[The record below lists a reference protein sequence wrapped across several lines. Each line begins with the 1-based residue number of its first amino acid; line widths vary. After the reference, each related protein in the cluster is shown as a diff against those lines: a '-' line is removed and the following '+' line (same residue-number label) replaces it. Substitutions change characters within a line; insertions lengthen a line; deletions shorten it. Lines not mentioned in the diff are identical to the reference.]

1 MDLISV
7 IVPVYKV
14 EPYLDKCVQSIADQ
28 TYRNLEI
35 ILVDDGSP
43 DNCGEM
49 CDTWAAKD
57 SRIRVIHKK
66 NGGLSD
72 ARNAGL
78 AAATGKY
85 MGFVDSD
92 DYIAPDMYRL
102 LLERMNADG
111 SDIAACGVEMVY
123 EDETP
128 RRMLTPDGCHV
139 LDNRQAMEA
148 IIRESLLKQP
158 VWYKLYKTELIRDIP
173 FAVGKCHED
182 VFWSWQAVARAKKV
196 SIFDT
201 PCYFYLQR
209 SGSIMGQQFSEKRL
223 DSIEAKCIRQVFLE
237 QNYPALA
244 GTALCSLHFSCM
256 YLGQRALLSL
266 PDERLKPVLADL
278 SEVMARHPIRPA
290 VRNAQPVSHRV
301 WLLLASKSLKRTCR
315 LRNRLKI
322 GL

>member
-1 MDLISV
+1 
-7 IVPVYKV
+7 
-14 EPYLDKCVQSIADQ
+14 
-28 TYRNLEI
+28 
-35 ILVDDGSP
+35 
-43 DNCGEM
+43 
-49 CDTWAAKD
+49 
-57 SRIRVIHKK
+57 
-66 NGGLSD
+66 
-72 ARNAGL
+72 
-78 AAATGKY
+78 
-85 MGFVDSD
+85 
-92 DYIAPDMYRL
+92 
-102 LLERMNADG
+102 
-111 SDIAACGVEMVY
+111 
-123 EDETP
+123 
-128 RRMLTPDGCHV
+128 
-139 LDNRQAMEA
+139 
-148 IIRESLLKQP
+148 
-158 VWYKLYKTELIRDIP
+158 
-173 FAVGKCHED
+173 VGKCHED

-244 GTALCSLHFSCM
+244 GTALCSLHFSCI

-301 WLLLASKSLKRTCR
+301 WLLLASRSLKRTCR

>member
-14 EPYLDKCVQSIADQ
+14 ENYLDKCVRSIVDQ
-28 TYRNLEI
+28 TYHNLEI

-43 DNCGEM
+43 DRCGEI
-49 CDTWAAKD
+49 CDAWAAKD
-57 SRIRVIHKK
+57 SRIRVIHKE

-72 ARNAGL
+72 ARNAGM
-78 AAATGKY
+78 AVATGNY

-102 LLERMNADG
+102 LLDQMNADG

-123 EDETP
+123 EDDTP
-128 RRMLTPDGCHV
+128 RQMLTPAGCHV
-139 LDNRQAMEA
+139 LDNEQAMEA
-148 IIRESLLKQP
+148 SIRESLLKQP
-158 VWYKLYKTELIRDIP
+158 VWYKLYKTDLIRDIP

-182 VFWSWQAVARAKKV
+182 VFWSWQAIARAKKV

-223 DSIEAKCIRQVFLE
+223 DSIEAKCIRQAFLA

-244 GTALCSLHFSCM
+244 GTALCGLHFSCM
-256 YLGQRALLSL
+256 YLGQKALLSM

-278 SEVMARHPIRPA
+278 SEVMARHPIGPA
-290 VRNAQPVSHRV
+290 VMNAQPLTHRG
-301 WLLLASKSLKRTCR
+301 WLLLASRSLKRTCR

>member
-14 EPYLDKCVQSIADQ
+14 ENYLDKCVQSIVDQ
-28 TYRNLEI
+28 TYRNLQI

-43 DNCGEM
+43 DNCGAM
-49 CDTWAAKD
+49 CDAWAAKD
-57 SRIRVIHKK
+57 RRIRVIHKE

-72 ARNAGL
+72 ARNAGM
-78 AAATGKY
+78 AVADGKY
-85 MGFVDSD
+85 MGFIDSD
-92 DYIAPDMYRL
+92 DYIAPDMYQRL
-102 LLERMNADG
+102 LEQLTADG
-111 SDIAACGVEMVY
+111 SDIAACGVEMIY
-123 EDETP
+123 EDDTP

-139 LDNRQAMEA
+139 LDNSQAMEA

-158 VWYKLYKTELIRDIP
+158 VWYKLYKTKLIRDIP

-223 DSIEAKCIRQVFLE
+223 DSIEAKCIRQDFLE
-237 QNYPALA
+237 QHYPLLA
-244 GTALCSLHFSCM
+244 GTALCSLYFSCM
-256 YLGQRALLSL
+256 YLGQKALLSM
-266 PDERLKPVLADL
+266 PEEQQAPVLAYL
-278 SEVMARHPIRPA
+278 AEVMARYPVSPA
-290 VRNAQPVSHRV
+290 VMKQQTLSHRV
-301 WLLLASKSLKRTCR
+301 WLMLAGRSLKLTCR

-322 GL
+322 GI